1 MKRPYVRRTADT
13 TTRGLS
19 LEERGAYEVLMDHY
33 FTTQAAL
40 PSLPATV
47 HRIAGA
53 TNDMERASV
62 DRVIQRLFTAQDD
75 GLIHSKKADDAIA
88 KYLVCIAKKAE
99 GGRNG
104 AAKWSQMRAEQ
115 QAAYLAGYPQRH
127 AAEAGTRIYRKTGK
141 HAKPL
146 DPTRKAESAKRRA
159 AVEISLRMIDY
170 LNERAG
176 TRYEGTRAH
185 VVLMTSRI
193 LQDGADEAK
202 MRAVIDMKVAEWG
215 KDLERRRYLSP
226 DTLFNAT
233 KWGKYVGQI
242 EQRDVQAQAQ
252 AERALQHYVMVV
264 SYSEGDPLAK
274 GVAAQQMVEEIDP
287 LAIAKRAMLK
297 FGDVVRQRNAIEI
310 AVIVDE
316 KERARYKVEE
326 LVA

>member
-1 MKRPYVRRTADT
+1 
-13 TTRGLS
+13 
-19 LEERGAYEVLMDHY
+19 
-33 FTTQAAL
+33 
-40 PSLPATV
+40 
-47 HRIAGA
+47 
-53 TNDMERASV
+53 
-62 DRVIQRLFTAQDD
+62 
-75 GLIHSKKADDAIA
+75 
-88 KYLVCIAKKAE
+88 
-99 GGRNG
+99 
-104 AAKWSQMRAEQ
+104 
-115 QAAYLAGYPQRH
+115 
-127 AAEAGTRIYRKTGK
+127 
-141 HAKPL
+141 
-146 DPTRKAESAKRRA
+146 
-159 AVEISLRMIDY
+159 
-170 LNERAG
+170 
-176 TRYEGTRAH
+176 
-185 VVLMTSRI
+185 
-193 LQDGADEAK
+193 

-274 GVAAQQMVEEIDP
+274 GVAAQQMVGEIDP